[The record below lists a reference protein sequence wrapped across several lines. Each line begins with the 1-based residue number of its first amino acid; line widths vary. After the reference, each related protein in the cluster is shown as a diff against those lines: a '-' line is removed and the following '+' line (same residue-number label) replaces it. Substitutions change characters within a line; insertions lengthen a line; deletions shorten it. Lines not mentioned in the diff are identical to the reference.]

1 MQKCVRLLN
10 SWPAPCANWVTDMAK
25 RASGEAFEE
34 LHALLTNEIIAR
46 IKSGE
51 ATTADLRAAID
62 WLKTNDITGV
72 AAEGTPLAG
81 LAGLIPDII
90 NDMSFDD
97 VQRHI

>member
-1 MQKCVRLLN
+1 MAFVRL
-10 SWPAPCANWVTDMAK
+10 SSVTEMTK
-25 RASGEAFEE
+25 RASGDAFEE

-72 AAEGTPLAG
+72 AVEGSPLAG
-81 LAGLIPDII
+81 LAGLVPDMIA
-90 NDMSFDD
+90 DLSFDD
-97 VQRHI
+97 VKRHI

>member
-1 MQKCVRLLN
+1 MG
-10 SWPAPCANWVTDMAK
+10 K
-25 RASGEAFEE
+25 RASEDSFEE

-62 WLKTNDITGV
+62 WLAKNDITGV
-72 AAEGTPLAG
+72 AVPGSPLAG
-81 LAGLIPDII
+81 LAGIIPELT
-90 NDMSFDD
+90 FDD